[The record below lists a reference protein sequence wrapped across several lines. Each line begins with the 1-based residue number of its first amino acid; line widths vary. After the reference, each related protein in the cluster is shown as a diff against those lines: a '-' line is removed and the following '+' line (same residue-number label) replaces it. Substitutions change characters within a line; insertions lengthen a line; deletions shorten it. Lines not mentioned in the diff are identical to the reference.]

1 MIYIK
6 KLTKLSLV
14 ICLLI
19 LSASVLHA
27 SSSDNKEMSA
37 TGNNLFSRLSIM
49 NSWFYKTDLNT
60 AQQAELLKRIG
71 VPRICISLGNSKER
85 LDAFP
90 QNLKTLDD
98 AGVEIAAIYIGANID
113 SPVIVDNVIRV
124 INLLKGRDTL
134 VWFTLSSKKH
144 SPSAAE
150 GDAMA
155 VKLLAQAAD
164 ITEKNN
170 LEISLY
176 PHFGSW
182 LERTSDALRII
193 SKLKR
198 DNVGCTVNL
207 YHWLK
212 VEGPDNLDE
221 LAKAAAP
228 HLNCVTINGSRNNAK
243 ELKVEE
249 GILPLGE
256 GDTNVE
262 AFVKT
267 FIESGYKGPFPI
279 QGYGIGGDVEA
290 KLKQSVEQW
299 RGYCTRIK

>member
-1 MIYIK
+1 MLYIK
-6 KLTKLSLV
+6 KLTKQILV

-19 LSASVLHA
+19 LSTSFSDA
-27 SSSDNKEMSA
+27 SSSEIK
-37 TGNNLFSRLSIM
+37 GNTLFNRLSIM
-49 NSWFYKTDLNT
+49 NSWFYKTDLDT
-60 AQQAELLKRIG
+60 VQQAELLKRIG
-71 VPRICISLGNSKER
+71 VPRICLSLGNSKDR

-90 QNLKTLDD
+90 QTVKTLDN

-113 SPVIVDNVIRV
+113 SPELADNVIKV
-124 INLLKGRDTL
+124 INLLKGRNTL
-134 VWFTLSSKKH
+134 VWFTLSSKNH

-155 VKLLAQAAD
+155 VKLLKQASD
-164 ITEKNN
+164 IAKNNN

-193 SKLKR
+193 SKLKC

-212 VEGPDNLDE
+212 VEGPDNLAE

-243 ELKVEE
+243 VLKVEE

-256 GDTNVE
+256 GDTDVE

-267 FIESGYKGPFPI
+267 FIESGYKGPFPL

-299 RGYCTRIK
+299 RGYCSRIK

>member
-6 KLTKLSLV
+6 KLTKLV
-14 ICLLI
+14 VCLLI
-19 LSASVLHA
+19 LSTSFSDA
-27 SSSDNKEMSA
+27 SSSEIKD
-37 TGNNLFSRLSIM
+37 NNLFNRLSIM
-49 NSWFYKTDLNT
+49 NSWFYKTDLD
-60 AQQAELLKRIG
+60 AARQAELLKQLG
-71 VPRICISLGNSKER
+71 VPRICISLGSSKER

-90 QNLKTLDD
+90 QTMKTLDD
-98 AGVEIAAIYIGANID
+98 AEVEIAAIYIGANID
-113 SPVIVDNVIRV
+113 SPELTDNVIKV
-124 INLLKGRDTL
+124 INLLKGRNTL

-164 ITEKNN
+164 IAEKNN

-212 VEGPDNLDE
+212 VEGPGNLGE

-256 GDTNVE
+256 GDTDVE

-267 FIESGYKGPFPI
+267 FIKSGYKGPFPV
-279 QGYGIGGDVEA
+279 QGYGIGGDVPS
-290 KLKQSVEQW
+290 KLKQTVDQW
-299 RGYCTRIK
+299 RVYCSRIKP